1 MKEQLFVISS
11 SPHIAS
17 EETIPKIMYGVIYAL
32 IPIMISAA
40 VFFGFNA
47 ILLILTCVATCVLT
61 EYVCQ
66 RVRNK
71 PITVNDGSAI
81 ITGILL
87 ALVLPPDFSVLSS
100 MLGGIVAI
108 AIGKHVFGGL
118 GYNIFNPALVGR
130 AFLQATYSN
139 DMITWT
145 APWSRSFFAI
155 NPPADAVSAATPL
168 GSMKLAGEM
177 TEVWK
182 LLVGYVGG
190 CLGETCTLAIL
201 LGGAYLL
208 YKKYI
213 DWRIPVSYLGTVCVL
228 GTIFWLVNGEKYP
241 NPLFHLAAGGLML
254 GAFFMATDMVTS
266 PVTPVGSFLFG
277 IGAGIL
283 VIIIRIF
290 GKVPEGVMFSILIM
304 NAVTP
309 LLNRYTKPKVF
320 GIENLQKS

>member
-1 MKEQLFVISS
+1 MKEQLLVISS
-11 SPHIAS
+11 SPHVAS
-17 EETIPKIMYGVIYAL
+17 EETIPKIMFGVIYAL
-32 IPIMISAA
+32 IPVMISAA
-40 VFFGFNA
+40 VFFGFKA

-66 RVRNK
+66 KVRK
-71 PITVNDGSAI
+71 KDVTVNDGSAI

-87 ALVLPPDFSVLSS
+87 ALVLPPDFSVLSA

-130 AFLQATYSN
+130 AFLQGTYPI
-139 DMITWT
+139 DMTTWT

-155 NPPADAVSAATPL
+155 SPPPDAVSAATPL
-168 GSMKLAGEM
+168 GAIKLAGE
-177 TEVWK
+177 TTPVWK

-190 CLGETCTLAIL
+190 CLGETCALAIL
-201 LGGAYLL
+201 LGGLYLL

-213 DWRIPVSYLGTVCVL
+213 DWRIPAGYLGTVCVL
-228 GTIFWLVNGEKYP
+228 GTLFWLVNAEKYP
-241 NPLFHLAAGGLML
+241 NPLFHLTAGGLML

-266 PVTPVGSFLFG
+266 PITPLGTWLFA
-277 IGAGIL
+277 IGAGML

-290 GKVPEGVMFSILIM
+290 GKVPEGVMFSILLM

-320 GIENLQKS
+320 GSENLQKS